1 MNEQLEKIV
10 QNLIATLCR
19 TELSSYPTLQVYR
32 NSMRLLK
39 TTAHEGNFYSS
50 LFDWVEFDDLY
61 LKDLLN
67 CFGAEVVTLN
77 DQITGLR
84 LRSHD
89 SKQQPI
95 FWLHANDQLRGQ
107 AMSDFYDQVTTF
119 MDSIPEGSTAHAQR
133 IDLVPCG
140 QLISWRS
147 VVNHIRNNPA
157 DAVFGSMNHPL
168 RAFSSGTD
176 LYVRARDRKD
186 QTPVSTNP
194 NLNKADLEE
203 GQLTWFSIK
212 RQMVNTQVL

>member
-50 LFDWVEFDDLY
+50 LFDWVEFDDPY

-67 CFGAEVVTLN
+67 CFNAEVVTLN

-107 AMSDFYDQVTTF
+107 AMSEFYDQVTTF
-119 MDSIPEGSTAHAQR
+119 MESIPEGSPAHAQR

-140 QLISWRS
+140 NLITWRS
-147 VVNHIRNNPA
+147 VVNQIRNNPA

-194 NLNKADLEE
+194 NLNQADLEE
-203 GQLTWFSIK
+203 DQKIWFSIK
-212 RQMVNTQVL
+212 RPMVNTQVL